1 MTNTVFSNA
10 PRQQKYSG
18 PRADAYINVS
28 LPTETGGKAKIGALT
43 LSQAKESQIDLL
55 QYLADDPSRVVEIM
69 KTAIFDFQLAN
80 TGNKIAIPA
89 VVAVPAEAEA
99 PEVTPAF

>member
-18 PRADAYINVS
+18 PRIDAYINVS
-28 LPTETGGKAKIGALT
+28 LPGAAGGKAKVGALT
-43 LSQAKESQIDLL
+43 LSQGKDSQIDLL
-55 QYLADDPSRVVEIM
+55 NYLAADPSHIEIF